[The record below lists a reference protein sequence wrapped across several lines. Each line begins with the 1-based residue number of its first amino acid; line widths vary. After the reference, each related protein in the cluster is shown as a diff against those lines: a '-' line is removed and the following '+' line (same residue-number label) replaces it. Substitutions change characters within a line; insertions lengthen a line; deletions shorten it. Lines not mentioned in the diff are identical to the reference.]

1 MNRLALLIIFAV
13 LDLGCILLAL
23 TLGSPLTIAQ
33 ELSIPFDYKGA
44 SFFTCLIFIL
54 SYYTLDCYPLSRRQE
69 RDIVPRVIVGT
80 LIASVLTGFIF
91 YILEIWRFPRLL
103 YVIQFGL
110 TLVFTA
116 FWRIVY
122 IKLHSRLAYRDRII
136 LFGPGPYENVLEY
149 ISDNLPEADVLGYV
163 TEDNYP
169 VEEVDLPYLGQPE
182 NIITIG
188 TSKKADIV
196 LLMPD
201 VDLEGSAASTLLKT
215 RLEYGIQV
223 EASSSFIERLT
234 QRVPVEEIRD
244 SWLLMEYGFSLN
256 SQRMMRR
263 IKRVI
268 DWGVSLGML
277 LVISPLLLITALAVR
292 VESPGPVIYRQKRV
306 GLMGKEFTLYK
317 FRSMGT
323 DAEKNGA
330 QWAQENDPRVTRIGR
345 IIRKLRIDELPQL
358 VNVLKGDMS
367 LVGPRPERM
376 EFVSQLEK
384 KIPYYYLRHTV
395 KPGITGWAQ
404 VSYPYGASEEDARIK
419 LEYDLYY
426 VKKMSLMFDLMIFLK
441 TVGVVLFPSG
451 AR

>member
-1 MNRLALLIIFAV
+1 MNRLLLLIIFAV

-23 TLGSPLTIAQ
+23 TLGSPVSVDP

-44 SFFTCLIFIL
+44 SFFTGLIFIL
-54 SYYTLDCYPLSRRQE
+54 TYYTLDCYPLTRRQE
-69 RDIVPRVIVGT
+69 RDIVSRVIVAT
-80 LIASVLTGFIF
+80 FIASVLTGFSF

-103 YVIQFGL
+103 YIIQFVL
-110 TLVFTA
+110 TLLFTVL
-116 FWRIVY
+116 WRFIY

-136 LFGPGPYENVLEY
+136 LFGPGPYENVLNY
-149 ISDNLPEADVLGYV
+149 ISENLPEADVLGYV

-169 VEEVDLPYLGQPE
+169 AEEIDLPYLGQPDD
-182 NIITIG
+182 IITIG

-201 VDLEGSAASTLLKT
+201 VDLEGNMASKLLKT
-215 RLEYGIQV
+215 RLEYGLQV

-234 QRVPVEEIRD
+234 QRVPVDEIRD
-244 SWLLMEYGFSLN
+244 AWLLREYGFSLN

-268 DWGVSLGML
+268 DWGTSLGL
-277 LVISPLLLITALAVR
+277 LIVTSPLLLVTAIVVR
-292 VESPGPVIYRQKRV
+292 LESPGPVIYHQKRV
-306 GLMGKEFTLYK
+306 GLMGREFTLYK

-323 DAEKNGA
+323 DAEKDGA
-330 QWAQENDPRVTRIGR
+330 QWAQKNDPRVTRIGK

-367 LVGPRPERM
+367 LIGPRPERM
-376 EFVSQLEK
+376 EFVKGLEK

-395 KPGITGWAQ
+395 KPGVTGWAQ
-404 VSYPYGASEEDARIK
+404 VSYPYGASEEDSRIK

-426 VKKMSLMFDLMIFLK
+426 IKNMSLMFELMIFLK
-441 TVGVVLFPSG
+441 TIGVILFPAG